1 MYSAVK
7 SSNFDKSICQ
17 YRPENWCGSVEGE
30 SLDKLV
36 APLAW
41 AQQLK
46 RVFNIDLT
54 LCPYMRDPVP
64 VITDIN
70 HRITQPVTQ
79 YVTSK

>member
-1 MYSAVK
+1 MYSAVN
-7 SSNFDKSICQ
+7 SSNSDKSICQ
-17 YRPENWCGSVEGE
+17 YRPENWRGSVEGE
-30 SLDKLV
+30 SLDKLA
-36 APLAW
+36 APLTW

-54 LCPYMRDPVP
+54 LCPYMRDTVR